1 MKTKTASLALILA
14 LAGGVLGITAMRS
27 GDPSGQHQPIVD
39 SDDVLAVQCTPR
51 TVTANTTLSVNDNHC
66 GVIVTSAAT
75 VTVPAA
81 ATLGEGFEAIVWADG
96 ATATVAANTN
106 VSVTTGLFAVVR
118 VAHAKRWVGPVST
131 PGNTPG

>member
-1 MKTKTASLALILA
+1 MTRLNLWRGCFAAIALTAGALSL
-14 LAGGVLGITAMRS
+14 TAMRS
-27 GDPSGQHQPIVD
+27 GDPSGQHQPIID

-51 TVTANTTLSVNDNHC
+51 TVTANTTLTTNDNHC

-75 VTVPAA
+75 VTVPT
-81 ATLGEGFEAIVWADG
+81 TLGEGFEAIVWADG

-118 VAHAKRWVGPVST
+118 LAHAKRWVGPVST

>member
-1 MKTKTASLALILA
+1 MKTKTASLALVLA
-14 LAGGVLGITAMRS
+14 LGGAVLGVAAMRS
-27 GDPSGQHQPIVD
+27 GDPSGLHQPVID
-39 SDDVLAVQCTPR
+39 QDDVLGVQCTPR
-51 TVTANTTLSVNDNHC
+51 LVTANTTLSVNDNHC

-81 ATLGEGFEAIVWADG
+81 TTLGEGFEAFVWADG

-106 VSVTTGLFAVVR
+106 VSVTTGLFAAVR
-118 VAHAKRWVGPVST
+118 IAHAKRWVGPVST